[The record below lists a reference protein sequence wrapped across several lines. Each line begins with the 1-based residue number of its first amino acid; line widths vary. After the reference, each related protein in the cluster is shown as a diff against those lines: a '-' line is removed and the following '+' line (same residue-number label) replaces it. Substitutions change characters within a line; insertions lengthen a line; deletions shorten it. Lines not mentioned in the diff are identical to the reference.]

1 MSIVM
6 SGARSSAGRLLH
18 TEVLEQQSYG
28 GRSLFWYV
36 QQSVK
41 RSQQVEDAG
50 GECWRRLIGPNTL
63 CNLRQ
68 PDRAGSPMA
77 ISTCTQVASVCGC
90 TAAAPSDNVF
100 FRRRISIFLLT
111 YRGCTSFSHRIICV
125 GWLLYEKR
133 IPILLCL
140 PLWWHWSFQH
150 SWLSF
155 ITTYYCKIIMY
166 Q

>member
-50 GECWRRLIGPNTL
+50 GEC
-63 CNLRQ
+63 
-68 PDRAGSPMA
+68 
-77 ISTCTQVASVCGC
+77 
-90 TAAAPSDNVF
+90 
-100 FRRRISIFLLT
+100 
-111 YRGCTSFSHRIICV
+111 
-125 GWLLYEKR
+125 
-133 IPILLCL
+133 
-140 PLWWHWSFQH
+140 
-150 SWLSF
+150 
-155 ITTYYCKIIMY
+155 
-166 Q
+166 